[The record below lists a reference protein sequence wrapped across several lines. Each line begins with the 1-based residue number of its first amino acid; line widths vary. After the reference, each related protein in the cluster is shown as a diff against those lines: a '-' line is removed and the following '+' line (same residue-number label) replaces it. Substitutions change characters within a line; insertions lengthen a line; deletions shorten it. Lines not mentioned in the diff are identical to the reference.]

1 MMEKTPSGGVVR
13 RDFLKGA
20 AALGAASSAHA
31 LPAIQAAA
39 AGAPE
44 AATTGEE
51 DRAYWIHLL
60 DKICAPVLRNLSE
73 NKLKANMPVV
83 VPTGNLE
90 ERRPFVY
97 LAALANVLAGI
108 APWLESGPT
117 SGEEGALRQQYA
129 EWARTG
135 IRNGTDPDSPD
146 FMDFNK
152 GSQPVVDAAFL
163 TLTIL
168 RAPNELWHKLDPAT
182 QQKIIKALQ
191 STRVIKPGF
200 NNWLLFSAMVETGL
214 STMGQW
220 WDPMRIDLA
229 LRSVLSWYKGDGEY
243 GDGPS
248 FHWDY
253 YNSFVIHPMLVT
265 ILEVIGRSSKAWNSF
280 QPEVMD
286 RARRYA
292 AVQERMISP
301 EGTYPP
307 IGRSLSDRTGAFHL
321 LADMSLRRELPE
333 GVSPEQVR
341 CALTAV
347 MHKMLEAP
355 GTFDAQ
361 GWLQVGFCGHQP
373 SIAETYITSGT
384 AYICT
389 WAMLPLGLPASDPF
403 WAAAPASWTAK
414 KAWDGVNIR
423 TDHAIRD

>member
-1 MMEKTPSGGVVR
+1 MDKAASGTVVR
-13 RDFLKGA
+13 RDFIKGIMGGVA
-20 AALGAASSAHA
+20 AAGAASSANA
-31 LPAIQAAA
+31 LPAIAAA
-39 AGAPE
+39 APQPAGAD
-44 AATTGEE
+44 
-51 DRAYWIHLL
+51 DRAYWVHLL

-73 NKLKANMPVV
+73 NKLKATMPVD
-83 VPTGNLE
+83 VPMGNVE
-90 ERRPFVY
+90 ERRPFIY

-108 APWLESGPT
+108 APWLETGPT
-117 SGEEGALRQQYA
+117 TGPEGALRQQYA
-129 EWARTG
+129 DWARAG

-163 TLTIL
+163 TLAIL
-168 RAPNELWHKLDPAT
+168 RAPNELWHKLDAST

-214 STMGQW
+214 STMGEW

-229 LRSVLSWYKGDGEY
+229 LRTVLSWYKGDGEY
-243 GDGPS
+243 GDGPQ

-292 AVQERMISP
+292 AIQERMISP

-321 LADMSLRRELPE
+321 LADMSLRRDLPE
-333 GVSPEQVR
+333 PVEPAQVR
-341 CALTAV
+341 SALTAV
-347 MHKMLEAP
+347 MRRMLEAP

-373 SIAETYITSGT
+373 SIAEGYITSGT

-389 WAMLPLGLPASDPF
+389 WAMLPLGLPATDPF
-403 WAAAPASWTAK
+403 WAAPPAPWTAK
-414 KAWDGVNIR
+414 KAWSGVDIK